1 MCRILRRRLG
11 PLPPNVV
18 LLFQL
23 CLPELS
29 ILQKNIN
36 CGRHRHIE
44 SGKALHES
52 PLQNIIAKKAKRG
65 SKQGIRQA
73 PALALFS
80 QFLRRYGGEPVNPLD
95 VILDISVREMVQW
108 VSQAPDF
115 SVYEN
120 LLVRV
125 HPSPSCAVPSKQADI
140 IVRVPTTPPP
150 PARQITN

>member
-36 CGRHRHIE
+36 CSRHRHIE

-52 PLQNIIAKKAKRG
+52 PLQNIIAKKTKRG
-65 SKQGIRQA
+65 SKQRIRH
-73 PALALFS
+73 PPTLALFS
-80 QFLRRYGGEPVNPLD
+80 QFLSRYGSEPVNPLD
-95 VILDISVREMVQW
+95 VILDISVREMVQR

-120 LLVRV
+120 LIVRL
-125 HPSPSCAVPSKQADI
+125 HASPGRAVPSK
-140 IVRVPTTPPP
+140 
-150 PARQITN
+150 